1 MKKRIFGM
9 IASTMALVMTLGMT
23 AFAAGSAGTGSIS
36 TGDVTGGTSVE
47 TNVPVSV
54 GGEQAQ
60 VKEIAEN
67 QIANNAA
74 INTINGVTYKAVA
87 TVWYGE
93 ISGSLTGATD
103 ITIKNGAI
111 AAGKTYMVLHYSKVT
126 NTWDSQ
132 IAKNVKDGSLVATF
146 TDLSPVV
153 IMEVTGGA
161 GATSPKTGEVAPVAA
176 VMAVICLA
184 AAAVSFKKAGYIK

>member
-1 MKKRIFGM
+1 MKKRILGM

-23 AFAAGSAGTGSIS
+23 AFAASPSTGSVS
-36 TGDVTGGTSVE
+36 TADVTGGTSVE
-47 TNVPVSV
+47 ATANVSV
-54 GGEQAQ
+54 AGEQAQ
-60 VKEIAEN
+60 VKEIAET

-74 INTINGVTYKAVA
+74 INTINGVTYKLVS

-93 ISGSLTGATD
+93 INGSLSGATD
-103 ITIKNGAI
+103 ITIKNSGI
-111 AAGKTYMVLHYSKVT
+111 VAGKTYMVLHYNKTTQV
-126 NTWDSQ
+126 WDSQ

-146 TDLSPVV
+146 TNLSPVV
-153 IMEVTGGA
+153 VMEVSGGA

-184 AAAVSFKKAGYIK
+184 AAAVSFKKVGFNK